1 MSPTT
6 TSPNDEPAS
15 DEPASPF
22 STNLSGQTALVTGA
36 TSGLGRYFATLLA
49 ACGAHVAIC
58 GRRTERLNELA
69 TELATEPATK
79 LGTNGANVLPITLDV
94 TDTDA
99 LFAAVEAAQSEFG
112 PVQILINN
120 AGKPDAQLALR
131 MSPAFVDEMI
141 ATNLT
146 SLFHLCC
153 EVARRL
159 IDAELGGRI
168 VNISSMAAYSAPVG
182 TAMYAITKSAVIRMT
197 EVLALE
203 FARYNIN
210 VNAIAPGAF
219 ESEMMDGMLER
230 MGDITQG
237 FARRRLGTAEQL
249 ASSLLYL
256 VSPSSEVVTG
266 TCLKVHDGQAAG

>member
-1 MSPTT
+1 MSSTT
-6 TSPNDEPAS
+6 TGPNDPPSA
-15 DEPASPF
+15 PL
-22 STNLSGQTALVTGA
+22 STDLRGQTALVTGT

-49 ACGAHVAIC
+49 GCGAKVAIC
-58 GRRTERLNELA
+58 GRRSERLEELA
-69 TELATEPATK
+69 TTLRADGAT
-79 LGTNGANVLPITLDV
+79 VLPITLDV

-99 LFAAVEAAQSEFG
+99 LFAAVERAHDELG
-112 PVQILINN
+112 PVQILVNN

-182 TAMYAITKSAVIRMT
+182 TAMYAITKSAVVRMT

-203 FARYNIN
+203 FARYDIN

-230 MGDITQG
+230 MGDITKA

-249 ASSLLYL
+249 GSSLLYL

-266 TCLKVHDGQAAG
+266 TCLKVHDGQSAG